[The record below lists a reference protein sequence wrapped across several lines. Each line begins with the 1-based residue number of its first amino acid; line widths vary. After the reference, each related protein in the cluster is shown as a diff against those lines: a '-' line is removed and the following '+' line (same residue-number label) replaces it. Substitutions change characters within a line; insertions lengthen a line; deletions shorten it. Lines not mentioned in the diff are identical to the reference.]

1 MPDDFEELIPARLG
15 TLRKDEG
22 WLQDLIANNPQ
33 ILGLGEDVVVRDKER
48 RQTAGGILDLLLEN
62 GDNLRWEVEIQ
73 LGATDASHIVR
84 TIEYWDIERKRYP
97 QYEHRAV
104 IVAEEIT
111 DRFFNVIALFNG
123 HIPITA
129 IKLTAVK
136 QPGGKVG
143 VLFTKILDAQ
153 TRDDESSNDRHP
165 VYSRA
170 SYWVEKTSEA
180 WWNRVQKIYAD
191 LNDEFG
197 CSRRYNRE
205 SISLKKSGKRETLIY
220 FLPDGDSDVLVYT
233 GQRDKSIERRLDD
246 LGWKHECE
254 EHGKYGER
262 YCLDFPSRDLA
273 EEDFALLRDMFRV
286 AIGEEIESESA
297 SPAEAEN
304 SNA

>member
-1 MPDDFEELIPARLG
+1 MSDDFEELIPARLG

-62 GDNLRWEVEIQ
+62 SDNLRWEVEIQ
-73 LGATDASHIVR
+73 LGATDASHIIR

-153 TRDDESSNDRHP
+153 TRDDESSNDRRP
-165 VYSRA
+165 VYNRA
-170 SYWVEKTSEA
+170 YWVEKTSEA

-197 CSRRYNRE
+197 CSPRYNRT
-205 SISLKKSGKRETLIY
+205 SISLRQSGNRKTSIY
-220 FLPDGDSDVLVYT
+220 FRLPDGGGDMVVYT
-233 GQRDKSIERRLDD
+233 GRRDESIDRRLADLDWKYEWGDD
-246 LGWKHECE
+246 
-254 EHGKYGER
+254 GKYGG
-262 YCLDFPSRDLA
+262 YWLDFPSRDLA

-286 AIGEEIESESA
+286 AIGEEIESESTP
-297 SPAEAEN
+297 PAEAEN

>member
-1 MPDDFEELIPARLG
+1 MPDDFEELIPMRLKSLG
-15 TLRKDEG
+15 KDEG
-22 WLQDLIANNPQ
+22 WLQDLIADNPQ

-48 RQTAGGILDLLLEN
+48 RQTTGGILDLLLEN

-136 QPGGKVG
+136 LPGGKVG
-143 VLFTKILDAQ
+143 VLFTKILDTQ
-153 TRDDESSNDRHP
+153 TRDDESSNDRSP
-165 VYSRA
+165 VYNRA
-170 SYWVEKTSEA
+170 YWVEKASEA
-180 WWNRVQKIYAD
+180 WWNRVQKIYAN

-197 CSRRYNRE
+197 CSRGYNRE

-220 FLPDGDSDVLVYT
+220 FLPDGGSDVIVYT
-233 GQRDKSIERRLDD
+233 GRRDKSIERRLDD

-254 EHGKYGER
+254 EYGKYGER

-286 AIGEEIESESA
+286 AIGEEIESEST
-297 SPAEAEN
+297 PPVEAEN

>member
-1 MPDDFEELIPARLG
+1 MSDDFEELIPVRLG
-15 TLRKDEG
+15 TLGKDEG

-62 GDNLRWEVEIQ
+62 SDNLRWEVEIQ
-73 LGATDASHIVR
+73 LGATDASHIIR

-153 TRDDESSNDRHP
+153 TRDDESSNDRRP
-165 VYSRA
+165 VYNRA
-170 SYWVEKTSEA
+170 YWVEKTSEA

-197 CSRRYNRE
+197 CSPRYNRT
-205 SISLKKSGKRETLIY
+205 SISLRQSGNRKTSIY
-220 FLPDGDSDVLVYT
+220 FRLPDGGGDMVVYT
-233 GQRDKSIERRLDD
+233 GRRDESIDRRLADLDWKYEWGDD
-246 LGWKHECE
+246 
-254 EHGKYGER
+254 GKYGG
-262 YCLDFPSRDLA
+262 YWLDFPSRDLA
-273 EEDFALLRDMFRV
+273 EKDFALLRDMFRV
-286 AIGEEIESESA
+286 AIGEEIESESTPSDESVVQ
-297 SPAEAEN
+297 SP
-304 SNA
+304 

>member
-1 MPDDFEELIPARLG
+1 MSDDFEELIPARLG

-153 TRDDESSNDRHP
+153 TRDDESSNDRRP
-165 VYSRA
+165 VYNRA
-170 SYWVEKTSEA
+170 YWIEKASEA
-180 WWNRVQKIYAD
+180 WWNHVQKIYAD

-197 CSRRYNRE
+197 CSLRHNRAN
-205 SISLKKSGKRETLIY
+205 ISLRLSSSRKTSIY
-220 FLPDGDSDVLVYT
+220 FRLPDGGGDMVVYT
-233 GQRDKSIERRLDD
+233 GRRDESIDRRLAD
-246 LGWKHECE
+246 LDWKYEWGHD
-254 EHGKYGER
+254 GKYGG
-262 YCLDFPSRDLA
+262 YWLDFPSRDLT
-273 EEDFALLRDMFRV
+273 EEDFALLRDIFRV
-286 AIGEEIESESA
+286 AIGEEIESESTP
-297 SPAEAEN
+297 PAEAEN
-304 SNA
+304 PNA

>member
-1 MPDDFEELIPARLG
+1 MPDDFEELIPMRLKSLG
-15 TLRKDEG
+15 KDEG
-22 WLQDLIANNPQ
+22 WLQDLIADNPQ

-153 TRDDESSNDRHP
+153 TRDDESSDDRSP
-165 VYSRA
+165 VYNRA
-170 SYWVEKTSEA
+170 YWVEKTSEA

-197 CSRRYNRE
+197 CSLRYNRAN
-205 SISLKKSGKRETLIY
+205 ISLRQSGNRKTSIY
-220 FLPDGDSDVLVYT
+220 FRPPDGGGDVIVYT
-233 GQRDKSIERRLDD
+233 GRRDESIERRLGD
-246 LGWKHECE
+246 LGWKHGWED
-254 EHGKYGER
+254 GKYGER
-262 YCLDFPSRDLA
+262 YWLDFPSRDLA

-286 AIGEEIESESA
+286 AIGEEIESESTP
-297 SPAEAEN
+297 PAEAEN
-304 SNA
+304 PNA